1 MAVLKISA
9 SVGKG
14 CKNKPD
20 DVKKMQMK
28 LNEHRSAGGYKTLK
42 PDGLFGKKTLTAIEI
57 FQKKVLAGKK
67 DGIINP
73 GKATLGGL
81 NCKPGQVGKSDDD
94 PKAKLKPGD
103 RGKAKGDEDDDD
115 DKSDL
120 FDLVV
125 IRKLIRK
132 VPQKDLL
139 FAFASAGKPE
149 DCKLVLK
156 RKGNPKT
163 LGMLVKKESGI
174 PKVTWGIASQA
185 DDDRDVLVLDI
196 MGKQLPGM
204 EKKAKKL
211 LKIQK
216 LLPFKK
222 IRLAKGGIE
231 VEDLPEEEEEATA
244 ERGEA
249 KPQDEK
255 AEISKKVQETLSKAP
270 AIWQQTRRTIAK
282 NIDQLKSAIRKAFA
296 SEGRKAIAEIDQNMK
311 AIDGVLVMLDDR
323 LAKSLAKAG
332 AAKDRRA
339 FDAEL
344 KGTMAT
350 LKYYANYVASD
361 PLIQHIDSNPFGIKT
376 DLKKTITA
384 SLHHVHKTV
393 ENASKAA

>member
-14 CKNKPD
+14 GKNKPD
-20 DVKKMQMK
+20 DVKKIQLK
-28 LNEHRSAGGYKTLK
+28 LNEHKSAGKYQALK
-42 PDGLFGKKTLTAIEI
+42 PDGKFGKKTQAAIET
-57 FQKKVLAGKK
+57 FQLKVLAGKK
-67 DGIINP
+67 DGIVNP
-73 GKATLGGL
+73 GKSTLGGL
-81 NCKPGQVGKSDDD
+81 NCKPGQVGGDDAG
-94 PKAKLKPGD
+94 PKGKMKAGAKAG
-103 RGKAKGDEDDDD
+103 AKGGEDDDDD

-139 FAFASAGKPE
+139 FAFASAGNPE

-185 DDDRDVLVLDI
+185 DDDRDTLVLDI

-222 IRLAKGGIE
+222 VRLAKGGIE
-231 VEDLPEEEEEATA
+231 VEDLPEDEEATD
-244 ERGEA
+244 ERGSK

-255 AEISKKVQETLSKAP
+255 AEISKKVQETLIKAP
-270 AIWQQTRRTIAK
+270 AIWQNTRRTIAK
-282 NIDQLKSAIRKAFA
+282 NITQLKNAIRKAFA
-296 SEGRKAIAEIDQNMK
+296 SEGRKAIADIDKDMK

-323 LAKSLAKAG
+323 LGKSLANAG

-344 KGTMAT
+344 KGTLAT
-350 LKYYANYVASD
+350 LKFYEKYAASD
-361 PLIQHIDSNPFGIKT
+361 PLIKHIDANPFGVKT
-376 DLKKTITA
+376 DLQKTITA
-384 SLHHVHKTV
+384 SLRNVQKTV